1 MEDSRMNEKIWFS
14 IIICCYNSEKYL
26 KHTLE
31 SVINQ
36 SYKFWELIIIDDGST
51 DKTKPIIDKYKTK
64 NSKIKYFYQSNK
76 GFASARNFEPL
87 KTDIITEILG
97 SLFIVL

>member
-1 MEDSRMNEKIWFS
+1 MENSKMNEKIWFSS

-36 SYKFWELIIIDDGST
+36 SYKLWELIIIDDGSS
-51 DKTKPIIDKYKTK
+51 DKTKSIIDKYKTK
-64 NSKIKYFYQSNK
+64 KFKNKIFLSK
-76 GFASARNFEPL
+76 
-87 KTDIITEILG
+87 
-97 SLFIVL
+97 